1 MYGLWYKMM
10 VKNME
15 QDPGYKQS
23 MNKNFS
29 SEFLARQNH
38 FKEAYA
44 LVNVLIHQ

>member
-15 QDPGYKQS
+15 QVAGYKQS
-23 MNKNFS
+23 TNENFS
-29 SEFLARQNH
+29 SESLARQNH

-44 LVNVLIHQ
+44 LVNVY